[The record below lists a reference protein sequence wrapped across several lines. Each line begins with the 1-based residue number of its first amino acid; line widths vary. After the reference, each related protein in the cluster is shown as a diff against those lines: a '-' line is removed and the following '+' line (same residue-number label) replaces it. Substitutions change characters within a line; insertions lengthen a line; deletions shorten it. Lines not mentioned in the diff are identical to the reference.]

1 MITFLMSI
9 IIAYVL
15 GSISC
20 SILLAKFIKLP
31 DPRETGSGNAGAAN
45 MMRLA
50 GRNKAAVVLIG
61 DLVKGLIAVLI
72 GRILEQQGFFLGLV
86 ALAAVVGHIYP
97 VFFKFKGGKGVA
109 TGIGSILAL
118 SPTVGIIAAIIWAI
132 VIFVFRYASLA
143 SLIAIVLS
151 PFLMLAISHNG
162 FLYFLPVLLMA
173 ALIVWKH
180 WDNIGRLRNKTEP
193 KVDFKNSAE
202 VVSSVEPDIKVEET
216 HQEETPQ
223 EETSTEEP
231 SSEEETHQSDEQK

>member
-50 GRNKAAVVLIG
+50 GRNKAA
-61 DLVKGLIAVLI
+61 AVLI

-132 VIFVFRYASLA
+132 
-143 SLIAIVLS
+143 
-151 PFLMLAISHNG
+151 
-162 FLYFLPVLLMA
+162 
-173 ALIVWKH
+173 
-180 WDNIGRLRNKTEP
+180 
-193 KVDFKNSAE
+193 
-202 VVSSVEPDIKVEET
+202 
-216 HQEETPQ
+216 
-223 EETSTEEP
+223 
-231 SSEEETHQSDEQK
+231 

>member
-61 DLVKGLIAVLI
+61 DL
-72 GRILEQQGFFLGLV
+72 
-86 ALAAVVGHIYP
+86 
-97 VFFKFKGGKGVA
+97 FKFKGGKGVA

>member
-97 VFFKFKGGKGVA
+97 VFFKF
-109 TGIGSILAL
+109 
-118 SPTVGIIAAIIWAI
+118 
-132 VIFVFRYASLA
+132 
-143 SLIAIVLS
+143 
-151 PFLMLAISHNG
+151 
-162 FLYFLPVLLMA
+162 LPS
-173 ALIVWKH
+173 W
-180 WDNIGRLRNKTEP
+180 NYYC
-193 KVDFKNSAE
+193 
-202 VVSSVEPDIKVEET
+202 
-216 HQEETPQ
+216 
-223 EETSTEEP
+223 
-231 SSEEETHQSDEQK
+231 